1 MKTHSEQGKYALVTL
16 PGCVSLLVSDFPVL
30 LPSECDSPDAVN
42 HHDDGYDNKVGKLK
56 VPRKELSQIGFV
68 HVSQLIWE

>member
-1 MKTHSEQGKYALVTL
+1 MKTHGEQGKYALVTL
-16 PGCVSLLVSDFPVL
+16 PGTVSLLVSDFPVL

-56 VPRKELSQIGFV
+56 VPRKELSQSGCF
-68 HVSQLIWE
+68 HVSQLL